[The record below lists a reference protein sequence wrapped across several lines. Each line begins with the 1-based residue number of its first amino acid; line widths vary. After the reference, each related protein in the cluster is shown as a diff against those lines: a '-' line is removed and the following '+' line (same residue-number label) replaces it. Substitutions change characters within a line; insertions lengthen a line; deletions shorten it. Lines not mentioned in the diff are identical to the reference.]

1 VLSLPPHRWL
11 RILLLALGVVVIAA
25 GTVFAVRELDDD
37 EEPPAPAPRVVSS
50 DEQERAVAAEQLG
63 FPGFATKN
71 TTRIAG
77 GDSAAVAAGAAL
89 ATFPSQGGVKGPG
102 AISMVAAEDWP
113 SGVAASVLMS
123 DPIRAPVLVSD
134 TEEVPDIT
142 STAVVALGPEGTPET
157 DDAQVFAVGD
167 VATPGNLRATDVEG
181 ANPAEIA
188 VAIDELRRR
197 LTDSKPDHIVL
208 VSSDD
213 PAFAMPAAAW
223 AARSGDPVLFVQE
236 ESVPTPTLEALKKYE
251 GVPVYVL
258 GPASVISDETFKEV
272 RKAAP
277 SALRISGGDPIT
289 NAIEFARFES
299 GEFGWSIVD
308 PGHGLVIANATRP
321 MDAAAASPLS
331 ASGKWGPLLLTETAD
346 VVPASLRGYLL
357 DIKPGYV
364 SDPTR
369 AFYNHAWL
377 AGDAK
382 ALSVGFQA
390 QVDELLEIAP
400 IAEGSGEVPFDGG
413 GAEREPQP

>member
-1 VLSLPPHRWL
+1 VLSLPPSRWL

-25 GTVFAVRELDDD
+25 ATVFAVRELDDD
-37 EEPPAPAPRVVSS
+37 EPPPAPAPRVVSS
-50 DEQERAVAAEQLG
+50 EEQERAVAAEQLG

-102 AISMVAAEDWP
+102 AVSMVAAEDWP

-123 DPIRAPVLVSD
+123 DPIGAPVLVSD
-134 TEEVPDIT
+134 TEQVPEIT
-142 STAVVALGPEGTPET
+142 STAVVALGPEGAPET
-157 DDAQVFAVGD
+157 DDAQVFAIGD
-167 VATPGNLRATDVEG
+167 VATPGDLRATNVEG

-188 VAIDELRRR
+188 VAIDELRQR

-208 VSSDD
+208 VSSDE
-213 PAFAMPAAAW
+213 PAFAMPVAAW
-223 AARSGDPVLFVQE
+223 AARSGDPVLFVQQQ
-236 ESVPTPTLEALKKYE
+236 SVPTPTLDALKKYE

-272 RKAAP
+272 RKVAP

-308 PGHGLVIANATRP
+308 PGHGLVIANAARP

-400 IAEGSGEVPFDGG
+400 IAEGSGEVTFDGG
-413 GAEREPQP
+413 GPERAPQP

>member
-1 VLSLPPHRWL
+1 VLSLPPRRWL

-134 TEEVPDIT
+134 TEEVPEIT
-142 STAVVALGPEGTPET
+142 STALVALGPEGTSET

-400 IAEGSGEVPFDGG
+400 IAEGSGEVTFDGG
-413 GAEREPQP
+413 RAEREPQP

>member
-1 VLSLPPHRWL
+1 
-11 RILLLALGVVVIAA
+11 
-25 GTVFAVRELDDD
+25 
-37 EEPPAPAPRVVSS
+37 
-50 DEQERAVAAEQLG
+50 
-63 FPGFATKN
+63 
-71 TTRIAG
+71 
-77 GDSAAVAAGAAL
+77 
-89 ATFPSQGGVKGPG
+89 
-102 AISMVAAEDWP
+102 
-113 SGVAASVLMS
+113 
-123 DPIRAPVLVSD
+123 
-134 TEEVPDIT
+134 
-142 STAVVALGPEGTPET
+142 
-157 DDAQVFAVGD
+157 
-167 VATPGNLRATDVEG
+167 
-181 ANPAEIA
+181 
-188 VAIDELRRR
+188 
-197 LTDSKPDHIVL
+197 
-208 VSSDD
+208 
-213 PAFAMPAAAW
+213 
-223 AARSGDPVLFVQE
+223 
-236 ESVPTPTLEALKKYE
+236 
-251 GVPVYVL
+251 
-258 GPASVISDETFKEV
+258 V

-400 IAEGSGEVPFDGG
+400 IAEGSGDVTFDGG